1 MKKVKEYPDEKNT
14 LSYAYAI
21 TREEWRKL
29 KSIMNYEIISLI
41 DNPEMKERMT
51 VDKRIKEE
59 DGNRIVTLTG
69 TAYYMPRI
77 GEAIN
82 EFYLNPIYQTTD
94 RQIYTTPGH
103 IISVGP
109 GMNNTE
115 SRCNLKYEEEEKITL
130 IDDTTIDKT
139 VIDVTLYAAY
149 EPVEIHMYQMSEDNK
164 VIKVYTDKTI
174 TEAVWLD
181 DGTAIELEDGQTFK
195 VAPFPYGRSDSV
207 RVAKFK
213 LK

>member
-1 MKKVKEYPDEKNT
+1 MEYPDEKNT

-69 TAYYMPRI
+69 TDYYMPRI

-109 GMNNTE
+109 GMNNTG
-115 SRCNLKYEEEEKITL
+115 SSCNLKYEEEEKITL

-149 EPVEIHMYQMSEDNK
+149 EPVGIHMYQMSEDNK
-164 VIKVYTDKTI
+164 VIKKERYIPEKRLYNEISI
-174 TEAVWLD
+174 T
-181 DGTAIELEDGQTFK
+181 GTVKRPSICRMKMEI
-195 VAPFPYGRSDSV
+195 
-207 RVAKFK
+207 
-213 LK
+213 